1 MLEGVNQMIQKCKL
15 CKGSG
20 RVPNRGLDALGEG
33 QMCPACKGAGE
44 FEVTIPPEKLVTCK
58 FCKGTGIAPSLP
70 SLLAG
75 VTRVCPACKGIGV
88 IERPRVGTEQ
98 IRANEISTPQTPRL
112 SNYNFDIAV
121 SFAGEDREIVQKYC
135 DILSSNGLKVFYDK
149 YEQIGLWGA
158 NLYDK
163 LDEVYRTKAL
173 FCVIFISKHYAAKVW
188 TNHERKSAQ
197 ARALQ
202 ENREYVLPVRLDD
215 TEIPG
220 IPPTIGYVDLREKS
234 IDELSKMTIQKVGQ
248 LKCDT
253 PSSNT
258 T

>member
-1 MLEGVNQMIQKCKL
+1 MIVKCKI

-20 RVPNRGLDALGEG
+20 RISEAPLDLFSKGRV
-33 QMCPACKGAGE
+33 CPACKGAGE
-44 FEVTIPPEKLVTCK
+44 FEITIPSKKLTTCK
-58 FCKGTGIAPSLP
+58 FCRGSGSVQSTLP
-70 SLLAG
+70 VSLLG
-75 VTRVCPACKGIGV
+75 GTEICPACKGVGV
-88 IERPRVGTEQ
+88 IERPTVGREETG
-98 IRANEISTPQTPRL
+98 ANEVSIPQTPRL
-112 SNYNFDIAV
+112 SRYDFDIAV
-121 SFAGEDREIVQKYC
+121 SFAGEDREVVQQYC
-135 DILSSNGLKVFYDK
+135 DILSSNRLKVFYDK
-149 YEQIGLWGA
+149 YERIGLWGA

-220 IPPTIGYVDLREKS
+220 IPQTIGYIDLRETSVEKLA
-234 IDELSKMTIQKVGQ
+234 EMTVQKVRQ
-248 LKCDT
+248 LKRNT
-253 PSSNT
+253 ASSST
-258 T
+258 A

>member
-1 MLEGVNQMIQKCKL
+1 MIVKCKI

-20 RVPNRGLDALGEG
+20 RVSEVPFDFSGTGSV
-33 QMCPACKGAGE
+33 CSACKGAGE
-44 FEVTIPPEKLVTCK
+44 FEITIPSEKLTTCK
-58 FCKGTGIAPSLP
+58 FCRGSGRIQSTLLISLGG
-70 SLLAG
+70 SEI
-75 VTRVCPACKGIGV
+75 CPACKGLGV
-88 IERPRVGTEQ
+88 IERPAVGKEQ
-98 IRANEISTPQTPRL
+98 TRANKVSIPQTPRL
-112 SNYNFDIAV
+112 SRYDFDIAV
-121 SFAGEDREIVQKYC
+121 SFAGEDREVVQLYC
-135 DILSSNGLKVFYDK
+135 DILFSNKLKVFYDK
-149 YEQIGLWGA
+149 YERIGLWGT

-188 TNHERKSAQ
+188 TNHERQSAQ

-220 IPPTIGYVDLREKS
+220 IPPTIGYEDLRKISVEKLA
-234 IDELSKMTIQKVGQ
+234 EMTVQKVRQ
-248 LKCDT
+248 LKHNA

-258 T
+258 A

>member
-1 MLEGVNQMIQKCKL
+1 MIVKCKI

-20 RVPNRGLDALGEG
+20 RVSEVLFDFSGTGSV
-33 QMCPACKGAGE
+33 CPACKGAGE
-44 FEVTIPPEKLVTCK
+44 FEITIPSEKLTTCK
-58 FCKGTGIAPSLP
+58 FCRGSGRIQSTLLISLGGP
-70 SLLAG
+70 EI
-75 VTRVCPACKGIGV
+75 CPACKGLGV
-88 IERPRVGTEQ
+88 IERPAVGKEQ
-98 IRANEISTPQTPRL
+98 TRANKVSIPQTPRL
-112 SNYNFDIAV
+112 SRYDFDIAV
-121 SFAGEDREIVQKYC
+121 SFAGEDREVVQLYC
-135 DILSSNGLKVFYDK
+135 DILFSNKLKVFYDK
-149 YEQIGLWGA
+149 YERIGLWGA

-188 TNHERKSAQ
+188 TNHERQSAQ

-220 IPPTIGYVDLREKS
+220 IPPTIGYEDLRKISVEKLA
-234 IDELSKMTIQKVGQ
+234 EMTVQKVRQ
-248 LKCDT
+248 LKHNA

-258 T
+258 A